1 MTVSKL
7 RIVWIRLSF
16 FKVEVSIRGQ
26 TMEHLDI
33 PFEPLPAGEYRL
45 QIGVVRAPVSS
56 TSPDW
61 DLGILYEHSAAF
73 TKHRLTAELTIQDRD
88 KARTVVQYD
97 EHSHHFNIIFLP
109 TF

>member
-7 RIVWIRLSF
+7 RIVWIRLPF

-26 TMEHLDI
+26 TMEHLDL

-45 QIGVVRAPVSS
+45 QIGVVQAPVSS
-56 TSPDW
+56 ASPDW
-61 DLGILYEHSAAF
+61 DLGILYEHSPAF
-73 TKHRLTAELTIQDRD
+73 TKHRLTAELTIQGRA

-97 EHSHHFNIIFLP
+97 EHGHHFNIIFLP